1 MVIFIGAEFEGSQ
14 RAELGELTF
23 RWYLLT
29 FVAVYW
35 NSHKI
40 ICNALHFISSGE
52 YWWFALNAHCLRCFL
67 CVWCNS
73 IFSRF
78 TWSDS
83 LFDLAHVLIFCRS
96 FSTFLFSLFL
106 FLFSVSF
113 STFFFQFPS
122 LFLLPPPPLCFYCF
136 EISSNFIVYF
146 FSLYRIYVNRF
157 LRAMTDYALDM
168 CLFTLYTRDEC
179 DCFALFLLC
188 IFIEIEATK
197 SARHS

>member
-52 YWWFALNAHCLRCFL
+52 HWWFALNAHCLRCFL

-96 FSTFLFSLFL
+96 FSTFLFSLFYFYFLSL
-106 FLFSVSF
+106 FPPFFSNSLRFSCCRRRRRRSVS
-113 STFFFQFPS
+113 
-122 LFLLPPPPLCFYCF
+122 
-136 EISSNFIVYF
+136 IV
-146 FSLYRIYVNRF
+146 SKYRAI
-157 LRAMTDYALDM
+157 
-168 CLFTLYTRDEC
+168 
-179 DCFALFLLC
+179 LLC
-188 IFIEIEATK
+188 IFFLSTEFMWIGSSGLWLTTL
-197 SARHS
+197 